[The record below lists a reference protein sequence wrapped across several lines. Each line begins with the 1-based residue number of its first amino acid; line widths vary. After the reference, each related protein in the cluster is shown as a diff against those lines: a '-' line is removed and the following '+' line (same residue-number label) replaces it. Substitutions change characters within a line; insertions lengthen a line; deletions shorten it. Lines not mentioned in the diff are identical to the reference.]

1 MTEPS
6 SDAPGNGQ
14 AAATLAREL
23 AAHGVR
29 CRVEPRGRLAVLV
42 ADDHAPLGDPATR
55 RRVAT
60 LAMAHGFTHVALEL
74 DPPSDDREALRST

>member
-1 MTEPS
+1 MTARAEEADGGADGS
-6 SDAPGNGQ
+6 SA
-14 AAATLAREL
+14 LASAL
-23 AAHGVR
+23 AAHGLR

-42 ADDHAPLGDPATR
+42 TADHAPLGDPATR